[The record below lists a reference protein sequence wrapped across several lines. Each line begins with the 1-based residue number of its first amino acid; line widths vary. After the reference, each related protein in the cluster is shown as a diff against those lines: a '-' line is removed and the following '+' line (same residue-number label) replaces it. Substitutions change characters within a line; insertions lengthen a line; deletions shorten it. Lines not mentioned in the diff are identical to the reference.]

1 MIATSGEVA
10 ETVREAYRRDG
21 VVQLKVP
28 EAVRELQ
35 SEFLR
40 ECCAWLDRFAAVNV
54 TPQRLPDVLPTI
66 ERSTVGRLYKVSRRF
81 SAAKQLASHQ
91 WFCHVAA
98 RLMET
103 NLVSCCHFVNIRM
116 DLPREQ
122 TYLLPVHQD
131 FPFIQGSY
139 NGITVWLPLHDT
151 PLLVGPPAWIPGSHR
166 GGVRAVREQRY
177 GSGPVPSG
185 GRSFEIAVP
194 GDYADSAFTSVDVP
208 FGSALILSTLVLHR
222 SQPNRSQIARVN
234 LQLRYDDA
242 LAQESFER
250 NYPEGL
256 YLGDALG
263 TTYPEYVLGA

>member
-35 SEFLR
+35 SAFLR

-81 SAAKQLASHQ
+81 PAAKQLASHQ
-91 WFCHVAA
+91 WFCDVAGK
-98 RLMET
+98 LMET

-139 NGITVWLPLHDT
+139 NGITVCFFFLMIRR
-151 PLLVGPPAWIPGSHR
+151 PPR
-166 GGVRAVREQRY
+166 
-177 GSGPVPSG
+177 
-185 GRSFEIAVP
+185 
-194 GDYADSAFTSVDVP
+194 
-208 FGSALILSTLVLHR
+208 STLF
-222 SQPNRSQIARVN
+222 P
-234 LQLRYDDA
+234 Y
-242 LAQESFER
+242 
-250 NYPEGL
+250 
-256 YLGDALG
+256 
-263 TTYPEYVLGA
+263 TTLFR